1 MSSGA
6 EECVAHAV
14 HASKSVAPAPTQEA
28 PGNSQK
34 TKAAAHVCI
43 DSDTE
48 SDQTAGLDLSEA
60 EEETCAQESDRATPR
75 AMKHLSMPS
84 DLITDVNSFVECF
97 LAIPSGLE
105 RSSDYIRYVYNHG
118 DLQMPTSFVD
128 QIRKRSRKLRRN
140 FEKLETY
147 CLAKGCYVIGH
158 DSKGLDVRKTRQ
170 LLSAALAVCQKCA
183 GDFVYMARLISRCAT
198 VCHAS
203 ASIAGEWHRGRRYRE
218 LALDERRAYQTY
230 REEMLKPLSDSGE
243 MTQGVFELS
252 DKLCDYLRKS
262 GSNTRALTTLVQQM
276 QTTLRPF
283 HDMFAPAR
291 RTRA

>member
-1 MSSGA
+1 
-6 EECVAHAV
+6 
-14 HASKSVAPAPTQEA
+14 
-28 PGNSQK
+28 
-34 TKAAAHVCI
+34 
-43 DSDTE
+43 
-48 SDQTAGLDLSEA
+48 LDLPE
-60 EEETCAQESDRATPR
+60 EEETSAQGSAAPH
-75 AMKHLSMPS
+75 AMTHLAMPS
-84 DLITDVNSFVECF
+84 EVVSEVNSFVECF

-105 RSSDYIRYVYNHG
+105 RASDYIRYVYNHG
-118 DLQMPTSFVD
+118 DLQVPTSFVD

-158 DSKGLDVRKTRQ
+158 DDKGLDVRKTRQ

-183 GDFVYMARLISRCAT
+183 GDFVYMARLISQLAT

-243 MTQGVFELS
+243 MVQGVFELS
-252 DKLCDYLRKS
+252 GKLCDYLRKS
-262 GSNTRALTTLVQQM
+262 GQNAQSSTQSDTQPLMTTLVQQM

-283 HDMFAPAR
+283 HDMFVRAR
-291 RTRA
+291 RQRV